1 MKGGWHRRK
10 AMTGGFRRKCG
21 GHRGRTQR
29 SAPTRAIVT
38 WCRGGPPCPPVDNGC
53 TPVVPL
59 IRHGCAVVGSFAALR
74 MRRTP
79 CGCFAMPPS
88 PLRGEGYDR
97 SDGSIQMPKAFP
109 SSVTGCASAT
119 FPQGKAFQIHP
130 AILKSDSTP
139 RIKTTP
145 FPPENPAI
153 FTRNLRK
160 SKPQI
165 NLWKSRWKV

>member
-88 PLRGEGYDR
+88 PLRGEGYSR
-97 SDGSIQMPKAFP
+97 SVGSAQISIAFP
-109 SSVTGCASAT
+109 SSVMAAPCHLPPGEGFSN
-119 FPQGKAFQIHP
+119 
-130 AILKSDSTP
+130 TP
-139 RIKTTP
+139 RNIKIRFNP
-145 FPPENPAI
+145 PYQNHPISPENPAI

-160 SKPQI
+160 SKPEI